1 MSAWFNLKRLGSAAL
16 ATRSTSLATAA
27 ILALGAFAASANA
40 ATIVETFTLPTV
52 DGFQTVDGSSFAA
65 FDPALGTLDFV
76 TYDIT
81 TNALFSGGGESDEN
95 AANYQFLFEGP
106 GGGPAGFQ
114 TSVIAFG
121 NTSGEEP
128 ESLGEGSP
136 SVLAVFTGPGLVHP
150 SVDVSHG
157 LGSASVVS
165 TFTSTT
171 VTYTFTP
178 AVPAAPEPS
187 TWAMMLIGFAALGY
201 AGCRASRKSAA
212 LAA

>member
-40 ATIVETFTLPTV
+40 ATIVETFTFPTV

-106 GGGPAGFQ
+106 GGGPAG
-114 TSVIAFG
+114 
-121 NTSGEEP
+121 
-128 ESLGEGSP
+128 L
-136 SVLAVFTGPGLVHP
+136 
-150 SVDVSHG
+150 
-157 LGSASVVS
+157 
-165 TFTSTT
+165 
-171 VTYTFTP
+171 
-178 AVPAAPEPS
+178 
-187 TWAMMLIGFAALGY
+187 
-201 AGCRASRKSAA
+201 
-212 LAA
+212 